1 MDPRSWE
8 VLRWRVAVG
17 DEVAEGAPLVDVSV
31 RGSPVTITAPAA
43 GVVTAIDEATG
54 DIAIEPPP
62 PSPRRDT
69 SVMSRFEFKLPDI
82 GEGVAE
88 GEIVRWH
95 VQPGDVVREDQVL
108 VEVMTD
114 KATVEITSPKAGTVV
129 ELGGA
134 VGQVIKVH
142 GILVVLALDGAAAPS
157 AAPSR
162 KDEPAAT
169 AVGDIKDSLP
179 GTELIPVA
187 PRAPAGDEYLAP
199 DGRALAT
206 PATRKL
212 ARDLGVDLARVRP
225 SGPHGRVLRDDVLA
239 HLAGP
244 AAPTPRPAPAAESLA
259 LTAPPPPL
267 ASTVPPSAP
276 APAAP
281 VIVAAPTPAP
291 AAPVIVSAPAPA
303 ATPRPAPAAAP
314 SPRAPVAITPP
325 AARPGEVLEERVP
338 LAGVRRKI
346 ADRMAL
352 SKHTAAHFTFV
363 EECDVGELKD
373 LRARM
378 KPRAEARGVKLTFLP
393 FIVKAVVAALQKH
406 PVLNAAIDESTQEI
420 VYRKYYNIGIAAS
433 SDAGLIVPVVKHADR
448 RSIVD
453 LAREIDRLAQD
464 VKVGKVRADDLQGST
479 FTVTSLG
486 AQGGLFATPILNF
499 PEVGI
504 LGVHQIK
511 QKPVVRDG
519 QIVIGEVMLLSL
531 SFDHR
536 VVDGHVGAAFA
547 YDVIRYLQEPDEL
560 LLEI

>member
-1 MDPRSWE
+1 MAPRAWE
-8 VLRWRVAVG
+8 VVRWRVRVG
-17 DEVAEGAPLVDVSV
+17 DEVAEGAPLVDLSV
-31 RGSPVTITAPAA
+31 QGSPLTVTAPEA
-43 GVVTAIDEATG
+43 GVVTAIDESTG

-62 PSPRRDT
+62 PRRDT

-95 VQPGDVVREDQVL
+95 VSPGDAVREDQIL

-114 KATVEITSPKAGTVV
+114 KATVEITSPKAGTVT

-134 VGQVIKVH
+134 VGQVVKVH
-142 GILVVLALDGAAAPS
+142 GILVVLDLAGAAP
-157 AAPSR
+157 AAPAK

-179 GTELIPVA
+179 GTDVIA
-187 PRAPAGDEYLAP
+187 APAAAPSAPADDEYLAP
-199 DGRALAT
+199 DGHALAT

-212 ARDLGVDLARVRP
+212 ARDLGVDLTRVRP
-225 SGPHGRVLRDDVLA
+225 TGPNGRVLRDDVLA
-239 HLAGP
+239 TQG
-244 AAPTPRPAPAAESLA
+244 RPSA
-259 LTAPPPPL
+259 
-267 ASTVPPSAP
+267 AP
-276 APAAP
+276 APAPVAP
-281 VIVAAPTPAP
+281 PVAAPPVAPPPVARP
-291 AAPVIVSAPAPA
+291 AASSAGI
-303 ATPRPAPAAAP
+303 TT
-314 SPRAPVAITPP
+314 RAPVTIASP

-338 LAGVRRKI
+338 LVGVRRKI
-346 ADRMAL
+346 ADRMSL

-393 FIVKAVVAALQKH
+393 FIVKAVVAALKKH
-406 PVLNAAIDESTQEI
+406 PVLNSALDESTNEL
-420 VYRKYYNIGIAAS
+420 VYRKYYNIGVAAA
-433 SDAGLIVPVVKHADR
+433 SDAGLIVPVVRHADQ
-448 RSIVD
+448 RSILD
-453 LAREIDRLAQD
+453 IAREIERLSND
-464 VKVGKVRADDLQGST
+464 VKAGKVRADDLQGST

-560 LLEI
+560 LIEI